1 MIKTVHGLRENL
13 IDNFELIKRNKMG
26 LKEASEMTKVASK
39 ILQSA
44 KLEMEY
50 KKLTKSGKQISFLK

>member
-1 MIKTVHGLRENL
+1 MITTVKGLRDNL
-13 IDNFELIKRNKMG
+13 IDNFDLIKRNKMG
-26 LKEASEMTKVASK
+26 LKEASEMTKTASK

-50 KKLTKSGKQISFLK
+50 KKLTKSKKEIGFLK

>member
-1 MIKTVHGLRENL
+1 MIKTVNGLRENL
-13 IDNFELIKRNKMG
+13 IDNFDLIKRNKMG
-26 LKEASEMTKVASK
+26 LKEASEMTKVASR

-50 KKLTKSGKQISFLK
+50 KKLTKSKKQIPFLK